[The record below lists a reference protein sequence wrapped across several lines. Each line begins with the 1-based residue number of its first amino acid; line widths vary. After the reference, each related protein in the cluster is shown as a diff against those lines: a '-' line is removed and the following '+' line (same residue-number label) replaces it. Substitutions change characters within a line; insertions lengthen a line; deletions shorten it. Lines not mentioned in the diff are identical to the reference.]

1 MVSWDL
7 AFKAW
12 NYNQEYIM
20 AKRIV
25 RKTTTSRKPVSN
37 RSAARKGQSSL
48 SPQRLLQL
56 GTGFWGPR
64 TLLSAVEL
72 GVFSV
77 LAKGALDEAQLR
89 ERLGLHP
96 RAARDFF
103 DALVALGP
111 LQRSAGRY
119 RNAPDANA
127 FLDRAKPGYV
137 GGLLEMAA
145 TRLYPFWGSLT
156 EALRTGAPQN
166 EAKTGGDF
174 FGALYD
180 DPERLRG
187 FLAAMTG
194 LSMGSARAIARKFPW
209 KSYQTFVDVGCAQG
223 CLPVQVALAHK
234 HVRGSGFDLPP
245 VGPIF
250 DEYARSFRLGDRL
263 SFAGGDFFRDPLP
276 PADVIVMGHIL
287 HDWNLEEKH
296 LLLQKAYAALPKRGA
311 LIVYEAMID
320 DARSHNVLGLLM
332 SLNMLIETP
341 GGFDYTPSDCRG
353 WMKATGFRKT
363 TVVSLTPAE
372 SMVIATK

>member
-1 MVSWDL
+1 
-7 AFKAW
+7 
-12 NYNQEYIM
+12 
-20 AKRIV
+20 
-25 RKTTTSRKPVSN
+25 
-37 RSAARKGQSSL
+37 
-48 SPQRLLQL
+48 
-56 GTGFWGPR
+56 
-64 TLLSAVEL
+64 VEL

-77 LAKGALDEAQLR
+77 LAKGALDEARLR
-89 ERLGLHP
+89 ERLALHP

-111 LQRSAGRY
+111 LQRQAGKY

-127 FLDRAKPGYV
+127 FLDRAKPAYI
-137 GGLLEMAA
+137 GGVLEMNA
-145 TRLYPFWGSLT
+145 TRLYAFWGSLT

-174 FGALYD
+174 FGALYS

-209 KSYQTFVDVGCAQG
+209 KSYATFVDVGCAQG

-234 HVRGSGFDLPP
+234 HVRGTGFDLPP
-245 VGPIF
+245 AGPIF
-250 DEYARSFRLGDRL
+250 DDYARSFCLGDRL
-263 SFAGGDFFRDPLP
+263 TFAGGDFFRDPLP
-276 PADVIVMGHIL
+276 PVDVIVMGHIL

-311 LIVYEAMID
+311 LIVYDAMID
-320 DARSHNVLGLLM
+320 DARSHNVPGLLM

-353 WMKATGFRKT
+353 WMKATGFRNT
-363 TVVSLTPAE
+363 TVVPLTPAE